1 VLFPEI
7 LHEQGLMIV
16 HVELRIDERALAM
29 CKRDAVLDVP
39 GLSSAK
45 AGRAPGLSFN
55 QNNKQ
60 YYE

>member
-55 QNNKQ
+55 Q
-60 YYE
+60 E